1 MTIQTDGSITG
12 MIPGSGTLT
21 FEGETDEYPVI
32 GYASIQTWHK
42 CPQCG
47 GAVST
52 LDQCTAQ
59 RETYQIVPIILNDG
73 NPEAVIQKANS
84 PRNWRI
90 ARDPSSPTRP
100 GDPS

>member
-12 MIPGSGTLT
+12 MIPGAGILI
-21 FEGETDEYPVI
+21 FNGEPDEHPVI

-42 CPQCG
+42 CPECDG
-47 GAVST
+47 
-52 LDQCTAQ
+52 LPYDDKCTAQ

-73 NPEAVIQKANS
+73 KPEAVIQKANS